1 MGISGNLESL
11 SDHASKT
18 VNAVTAPTI
27 HKIPTTSIIPK
38 ACPSTVAERIVA
50 TSGSTHPSI
59 LPELVLTWKSHGDN
73 MKTPRSFLRIQLQL
87 SLQPS

>member
-1 MGISGNLESL
+1 MNSAIYLL
-11 SDHASKT
+11 FSDQHLFTFKGKSIMSDYASTT

-27 HKIPTTSIIPK
+27 HKIPTTSIIPI

-59 LPELVLTWKSHGDN
+59 LP
-73 MKTPRSFLRIQLQL
+73 
-87 SLQPS
+87 

>member
-1 MGISGNLESL
+1 MKKSLNPYNSYELSDLSLFSSFSIQKMGISGNLEYL

-59 LPELVLTWKSHGDN
+59 LP
-73 MKTPRSFLRIQLQL
+73 
-87 SLQPS
+87 